1 MYKWRSGILETG
13 FRGGKSLH
21 VYQIQDFLT
30 LDGFI
35 NWQLWLTDKIKV
47 YKYKIKDRDF
57 KHHYQYLFNK
67 KRNWKSNLKTSC
79 HTSVLIVWPNKS
91 RFQVSLILL
100 INGKGSYWLLMFT
113 VNRHAKVCCNHA
125 YTKYI
130 DKTLF
135 KTNSF
140 QNYFYHII
148 IYAR

>member
-1 MYKWRSGILETG
+1 MNEWRSGKLETG
-13 FRGGKSLH
+13 FRGGKISACISDSGLLNFGG
-21 VYQIQDFLT
+21 VYKLT
-30 LDGFI
+30 AFG
-35 NWQLWLTDKIKV
+35 LTDKIKV

-79 HTSVLIVWPNKS
+79 QTYVLIVWPNKS

-125 YTKYI
+125 
-130 DKTLF
+130 
-135 KTNSF
+135 
-140 QNYFYHII
+140 
-148 IYAR
+148 